1 MNKLFAV
8 SCLILNSLVA
18 APAFAEEQP
27 EDEPKAT
34 CYRLIFQ
41 RDGGKAAFTNGSKTY
56 QVTGKIIESD
66 YFRYSGDEPQRDAF
80 TQFRLSATERKT
92 ARVEPAVSQGAQQC
106 EVAPSI
112 PSMGG

>member
-41 RDGGKAAFTNGSKTY
+41 RDGGKAAFTYGSRTY
-56 QVTGKIIESD
+56 QVTGTIIESV
-66 YFRYSGDEPQRDAF
+66 YFRYSGDKPQQGALTEF
-80 TQFRLSATERKT
+80 HLSESERKT

-112 PSMGG
+112 Q